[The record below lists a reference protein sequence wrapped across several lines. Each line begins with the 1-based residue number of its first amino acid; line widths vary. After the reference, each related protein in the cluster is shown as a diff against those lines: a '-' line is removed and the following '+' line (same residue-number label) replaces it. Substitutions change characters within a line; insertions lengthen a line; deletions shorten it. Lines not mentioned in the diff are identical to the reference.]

1 MIFCT
6 ISKQL
11 LAGAP
16 TCKKEKHVNAKVTEK
31 ESNGFLTCWKSWLAL
46 LYLCACIPLSNH
58 KPAGNVKI
66 ECHLNADQCQVAR
79 VQEHMWGTTLL
90 VARLN
95 VFESSTPVW
104 ET

>member
-31 ESNGFLTCWKSWLAL
+31 ESNGFLTCWKSWLA
-46 LYLCACIPLSNH
+46 PSNH